1 MQHYQVDF
9 FVTCYRYNN
18 QQKISNGR
26 SIPLV
31 SLGSKW
37 RAPGED
43 RTHDLMVTLW
53 RASRETHDLMVTLT
67 VNSHALYHWATGAIA
82 AGTLEASQIC
92 SNIKLYNKFT
102 SRLHQINYSTH
113 THNLEIFKPID
124 FINQISV
131 KLPEIHQTLMKVE
144 GYNFVIITSY
154 SFVLYWCNYDIVV
167 KADWWFLLEE
177 S

>member
-1 MQHYQVDF
+1 M
-9 FVTCYRYNN
+9 TRSRWG
-18 QQKISNGR
+18 SN
-26 SIPLV
+26 
-31 SLGSKW
+31 
-37 RAPGED
+37 
-43 RTHDLMVTLW
+43 
-53 RASRETHDLMVTLT
+53 SRPHGYFMTRFEKTHDLMVTLT
-67 VNSHALYHWATGAIA
+67 VNSHALYHWISGAIA